1 MRLTVSAETTL
12 GEPNVDCGF
21 ITWFV
26 VSVID
31 GYEGDER
38 IIGTARAA
46 LIHVALA
53 EGQVWDAL
61 DADSGE
67 LEALYD
73 VYFKDGSVRDEF
85 CEGVGS
91 ELLYIA
97 EIEMDDEHRDRNVD
111 FALVKRL
118 TDTIGQGSIL
128 TVMPYESFAEA
139 ARWAIIGFE
148 SSTPAK
154 SEGFMAINLAFV
166 QPNVV
171 ETDDDGV
178 FEVVGEPGGKRKKLL
193 N

>member
-1 MRLTVSAETTL
+1 MRLKVSAETTL

-21 ITWFV
+21 ITWFDV
-26 VSVID
+26 AVID
-31 GYEGDER
+31 GDEGDGS

-53 EGQVWDAL
+53 EGQVLDAL

-73 VYFKDGSVRDEF
+73 VYFEDGSVREEF
-85 CEGVGS
+85 FEGLGTD
-91 ELLYIA
+91 LLYITDIDM
-97 EIEMDDEHRDRNVD
+97 EDGYRERNAD

-118 TDTIGQGSIL
+118 TDSIGQGSIL
-128 TVMPYESFAEA
+128 VVMPYESFAEA
-139 ARWAIIGFE
+139 ERWAVLGFE
-148 SSTPAK
+148 NSTPTR
-154 SEGFMAINLAFV
+154 SEGFMAMNRAFV

-171 ETDDDGV
+171 ETQEDGV
-178 FEVVGEPGGKRKKLL
+178 FEVVGDLSGKRRKSM